1 MQENLNSYEKSTL
14 FNCRYECLTRQHNYM
29 FILYR
34 VSQKNGHLSLPIAI
48 LHLDLSRINPGNSNP
63 NLKKSKFRNRLF
75 KNGQLK
81 FSKSE
86 KMGHQRKKDTKNSFR
101 DNLLKFDL

>member
-14 FNCRYECLTRQHNYM
+14 FNCRYECLTRQHNCM

-63 NLKKSKFRNRLF
+63 NFKKIEISKSTVQKWPIEVFKIG
-75 KNGQLK
+75 KNG
-81 FSKSE
+81 SSE
-86 KMGHQRKKDTKNSFR
+86 KKRYQKQF
-101 DNLLKFDL
+101 